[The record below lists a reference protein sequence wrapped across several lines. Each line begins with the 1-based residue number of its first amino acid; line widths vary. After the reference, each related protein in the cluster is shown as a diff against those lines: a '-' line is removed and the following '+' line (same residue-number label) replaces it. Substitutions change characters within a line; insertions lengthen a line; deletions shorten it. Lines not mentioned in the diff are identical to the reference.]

1 MQHFGLT
8 VPQTEPAATS
18 GRSEI
23 PSQLLVQAPQWN
35 VDILVNSTGNQTGY
49 GASYPNGLGY
59 YRQSLLEADALS
71 NNQGYGMLEFIVEAD

>member
-18 GRSEI
+18 GRSAI